1 MLTWDLSKV
10 FFASVGSIVV
20 LFLLTKMLGYKQMSE
35 LSMFDYVNSISIGSI
50 AAEMATTIDGDFMKP
65 LLAMV
70 IYAVAA
76 FLIGFISNRS
86 LKFRRFFEGR
96 AIILFQN
103 GKIYKKNL
111 ARARIDL
118 SELLAQCRV
127 QGYFDLNDISLAI
140 MESNGKISIL
150 PSTAAKPV
158 SVEDLKA
165 DELITN
171 KKQPARACANVIID
185 GAVRYENLKQT
196 GNNDIWLKNEL
207 GKQGI
212 SSPKEVFLATVDD
225 NNKLNVYVK
234 INDKPKNDLFQ

>member
-171 KKQPARACANVIID
+171 KKQPARACANVIMD

-225 NNKLNVYVK
+225 NNKLNIYVK
-234 INDKPKNDLFQ
+234 IDDEPKNDLFQ

>member
-1 MLTWDLSKV
+1 MLSMDLTKV
-10 FFASVGSIVV
+10 FFASVGSLVV
-20 LFLLTKMLGYKQMSE
+20 LFLLTKMLGFKQMSE

-76 FLIGFISNRS
+76 LIIGIISNNS
-86 LKFRRFFEGR
+86 LKFRRFVEGES
-96 AIILFQN
+96 IILFQN
-103 GKIYKKNL
+103 GKIYKRNL
-111 ARARIDL
+111 SKARIDV
-118 SELLAQCRV
+118 SEFLAQCRI
-127 QGYFDLNDISLAI
+127 QGYFDLSDISLAI

-158 SVEDLKA
+158 SIEDLK
-165 DELITN
+165 DSELITN
-171 KKQPARACANVIID
+171 KKQPARACVNVIMD
-185 GAVRYENLKQT
+185 GVVLDANLAQT

-212 SSPKEVFLATVDD
+212 SNPNEVFLATVDD

-234 INDKPKNDLFQ
+234 IEDKPTNDLFQ

>member
-171 KKQPARACANVIID
+171 KKQPARACANVIMD

-234 INDKPKNDLFQ
+234 IDDEPKNDLFQ

>member
-171 KKQPARACANVIID
+171 KKQPARACANVIMD

-234 INDKPKNDLFQ
+234 INDEPKNDLFQ

>member
-96 AIILFQN
+96 AIILFQS

-171 KKQPARACANVIID
+171 KKQPARACANVIMD

-234 INDKPKNDLFQ
+234 IDDEPKNDLFQ